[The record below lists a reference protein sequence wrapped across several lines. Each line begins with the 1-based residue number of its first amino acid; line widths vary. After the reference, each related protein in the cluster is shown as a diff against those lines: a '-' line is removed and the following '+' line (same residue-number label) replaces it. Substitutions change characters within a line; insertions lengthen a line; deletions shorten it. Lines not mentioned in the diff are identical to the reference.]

1 MRPKATKSKGKTPRK
16 HLKDEEA
23 KDVNEDEGSDVEGDE
38 NVFID
43 NLPKDEQS
51 IKILLKEVNRHI
63 RDLER
68 KFFEEEDSDAERDIQ
83 RHLHTPSA
91 CKPEFETNP
100 KIKEKLKEKSHI
112 QQFWSIPLS
121 ENVTSI
127 DFDQLAAAQMQHG
140 GRLFDVV
147 TMDPPW

>member
-1 MRPKATKSKGKTPRK
+1 M
-16 HLKDEEA
+16 DE
-23 KDVNEDEGSDVEGDE
+23 DSDVEGDE

-68 KFFEEEDSDAERDIQ
+68 KFFEEEDSDAERELQ
-83 RHLHTPSA
+83 RHLHTPNA
-91 CKPEFETNP
+91 QNPEFESNP
-100 KIKEKLKEKSHI
+100 RIKEKLKEKSHI

-121 ENVTSI
+121 ENVSSI
-127 DFDQLAAAQMQHG
+127 DFDKLAASQMQQG
-140 GRLFDVV
+140 GRLFDVI